1 MRVVFG
7 GSFNPPTI
15 AHKEIIK
22 KLSSMYDEV
31 IIVPNGANYD
41 RKSLDIYEHRI
52 NMIKILTNDFSNV
65 TISDIEQTREFV
77 GTYQTLRDLN
87 HPVFAFGDDW
97 IESFKGWKN
106 SQVLLEE
113 NNFIVFTRDKTV
125 DEIKEI
131 IQNDSFL
138 KDYKDKFEVIKIDF
152 PDVSSSIFRKN
163 LDKNIVTEEIYDYII
178 KNNIYKEEL

>member
-41 RKSLDIYEHRI
+41 RKELNHYDHRI
-52 NMIKILTNDFSNV
+52 NMIKILINDFPNV
-65 TISDIEQTREFV
+65 IVSDIEQTREFI

-106 SQVLLEE
+106 SKVLLEE
-113 NNFIVFTRDKTV
+113 NNFIVFTRDKNV
-125 DEIKEI
+125 EEIKQI

-138 KDYKDKFEVIKIDF
+138 KEFKDKFEVIKIDF
-152 PDVSSSIFRKN
+152 PNVSSSIFRKN
-163 LDKNIVTEEIYDYII
+163 FDKNIVTKEIYEYIM
-178 KNNIYKEEL
+178 KNNIYKEAL